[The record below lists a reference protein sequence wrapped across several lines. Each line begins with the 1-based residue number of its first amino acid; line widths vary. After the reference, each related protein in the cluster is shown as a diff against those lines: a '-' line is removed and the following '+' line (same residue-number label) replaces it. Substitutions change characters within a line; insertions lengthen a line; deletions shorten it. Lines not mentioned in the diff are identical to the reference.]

1 MTCER
6 VIVSEALS
14 TGSFEGRT
22 GVSVPLRNRT
32 SVVRTSGGGGSG
44 LWGLGLSVCVS
55 LLILVLAS
63 PAHAVQQLRVIQ
75 GQSIVVKYPEKIETV
90 SLASDSVADVT
101 SITSDELI
109 VIGKVPGVT
118 SLVVWGASLT
128 HTQYLIK
135 VDRSFSGRQVLLE
148 VEVGEVKKS
157 KLDQLGL
164 DLTWS
169 SNNPDFI
176 GRGSKT
182 LGSFGGETGPPSIPL
197 GLQQGMSGYFKFVGT
212 HDEISAA
219 IHALEQRGDIKLLAR
234 PKLLCLSGE
243 NASFLSGGEIPV
255 PIAQGTSGG
264 GVQITIQ
271 WKEYGVRLN
280 FVPTV
285 IDSDLINL
293 RIKPEVSSL
302 DYSNGV
308 VISGFAVPALI
319 TRRAEASVELNSG
332 QTMLLGGLVSTEQVK
347 TVRRVPILG
356 HIPLIGALFT
366 RRDTSAQE
374 NELVIIVSPRIVGRA
389 SEETVPAVPWDGKN
403 EGEKKDG
410 K

>member
-1 MTCER
+1 M
-6 VIVSEALS
+6 ALS
-14 TGSFEGRT
+14 
-22 GVSVPLRNRT
+22 
-32 SVVRTSGGGGSG
+32 
-44 LWGLGLSVCVS
+44 
-55 LLILVLAS
+55 
-63 PAHAVQQLRVIQ
+63 PAPACAVQQLRVIQ

-109 VIGKVPGVT
+109 VIGKIPGVT
-118 SLVVWGASLT
+118 SLVVWGASLN

-148 VEVGEVKKS
+148 VEVGEIKKS

-164 DLTWS
+164 DVTWS
-169 SNNPDFI
+169 GNNPDFI
-176 GRGSKT
+176 GRGTKAI
-182 LGSFGGETGPPSIPL
+182 GSFGGETGPPSIPL

-219 IHALEQRGDIKLLAR
+219 IHALEQRGDIKLLAK

-255 PIAQGTSGG
+255 PVAQGTSGG
-264 GVQITIQ
+264 GVQVSIQ

-347 TVRRVPILG
+347 TVKRVPILG

-389 SEETVPAVPWDGKN
+389 SEEAVPPVPWDGKSDD
-403 EGEKKDG
+403 EKKD
-410 K
+410 KK